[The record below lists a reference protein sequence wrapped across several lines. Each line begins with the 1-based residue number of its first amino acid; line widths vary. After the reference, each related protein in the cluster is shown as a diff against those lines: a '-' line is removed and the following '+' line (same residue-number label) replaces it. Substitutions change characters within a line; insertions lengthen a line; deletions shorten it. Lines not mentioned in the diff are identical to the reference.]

1 MLCLFEQD
9 FLKYYTKAGM
19 DTEELEVGVQVQKR
33 KKETNKKNGRCFF
46 KSILTKC
53 CLLFLFCEQK
63 AVEVM
68 CFVPKRC
75 NDMMNVG
82 RLQGF
87 EVTSVF
93 RFLNRPRK
101 KTEKSL
107 SAR

>member
-19 DTEELEVGVQVQKR
+19 DTEELEVGAQVQKHS
-33 KKETNKKNGRCFF
+33 KKKV
-46 KSILTKC
+46 ILTKC
-53 CLLFLFCEQK
+53 CLLSVEQK

-87 EVTSVF
+87 EVMSGI
-93 RFLNRPRK
+93 
-101 KTEKSL
+101 
-107 SAR
+107 

>member
-1 MLCLFEQD
+1 MTMLCLFEQD

-19 DTEELEVGVQVQKR
+19 DTEELEVGVQVQK
-33 KKETNKKNGRCFF
+33 NKKYHPCFL
-46 KSILTKC
+46 KVILTKC
-53 CLLFLFCEQK
+53 RLLFCEQK

-87 EVTSVF
+87 EVM
-93 RFLNRPRK
+93 LGI
-101 KTEKSL
+101 
-107 SAR
+107 

>member
-1 MLCLFEQD
+1 MTMLCLFEQD

-19 DTEELEVGVQVQKR
+19 DTEELEVGIRVQKQ
-33 KKETNKKNGRCFF
+33 NKSNYHCFL
-46 KSILTKC
+46 KAILTKC
-53 CLLFLFCEQK
+53 RHLCCEQK

-87 EVTSVF
+87 EVTSGI
-93 RFLNRPRK
+93 
-101 KTEKSL
+101 
-107 SAR
+107 

>member
-1 MLCLFEQD
+1 MNSLVTMLCLFDQD

-19 DTEELEVGVQVQKR
+19 DTDELEVGVLMQDKR
-33 KKETNKKNGRCFF
+33 INCCFVLF
-46 KSILTKC
+46 VKP
-53 CLLFLFCEQK
+53 LFLFYSCFKQR

-87 EVTSVF
+87 EVC
-93 RFLNRPRK
+93 LWNLGHP
-101 KTEKSL
+101 
-107 SAR
+107 

>member
-19 DTEELEVGVQVQKR
+19 DTEELEVGVQVQKHPPPQ
-33 KKETNKKNGRCFF
+33 NHPCFL
-46 KSILTKC
+46 KIILTKC
-53 CLLFLFCEQK
+53 HLLFCEQK

-87 EVTSVF
+87 EVM
-93 RFLNRPRK
+93 LGI
-101 KTEKSL
+101 
-107 SAR
+107 

>member
-19 DTEELEVGVQVQKR
+19 DTEELEVGAQVQKQS
-33 KKETNKKNGRCFF
+33 KYCILKV
-46 KSILTKC
+46 ILTKC
-53 CLLFLFCEQK
+53 CLLSGEQK

-87 EVTSVF
+87 EVMSGI
-93 RFLNRPRK
+93 
-101 KTEKSL
+101 
-107 SAR
+107 

>member
-19 DTEELEVGVQVQKR
+19 DTEELEVGAAPQCKIKQ
-33 KKETNKKNGRCFF
+33 NYHCFL
-46 KSILTKC
+46 KVILIKC
-53 CLLFLFCEQK
+53 CLCCEQK

-87 EVTSVF
+87 EVTSGIQF
-93 RFLNRPRK
+93 TLTK
-101 KTEKSL
+101 
-107 SAR
+107 

>member
-19 DTEELEVGVQVQKR
+19 DTEELEVGVQVQKP
-33 KKETNKKNGRCFF
+33 KINHPCFS
-46 KSILTKC
+46 KVILTKC
-53 CLLFLFCEQK
+53 RLLFCEQK

-87 EVTSVF
+87 EVM
-93 RFLNRPRK
+93 LGI
-101 KTEKSL
+101 
-107 SAR
+107 